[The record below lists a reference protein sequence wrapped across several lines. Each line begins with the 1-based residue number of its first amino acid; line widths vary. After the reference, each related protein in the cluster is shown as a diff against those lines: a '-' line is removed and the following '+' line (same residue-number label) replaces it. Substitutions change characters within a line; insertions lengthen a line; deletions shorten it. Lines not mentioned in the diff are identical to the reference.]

1 MVIVRVL
8 IGSVERPEVSK
19 QQEESGRLFF
29 FSSSNPVLSW
39 HHLVPPELDLK
50 LELTNAFFS
59 GKCFLK
65 LCHLLGNVPCFKIDV
80 SSAMTRGDSP

>member
-1 MVIVRVL
+1 MADF
-8 IGSVERPEVSK
+8 
-19 QQEESGRLFF
+19 FF

-50 LELTNAFFS
+50 LELTNVFFS

-65 LCHLLGNVPCFKIDV
+65 LCYLLGNLPFFKIHV
-80 SSAMTRGDSP
+80 SSVMTRDDSA